1 MGLFNENNFLNIALL
16 KVWDIVLT
24 NLLFIICCI
33 PIITIGPAFTAMYH
47 CTLRIVK
54 GNNSGTL
61 KTFFRAF
68 KDNFKQ
74 SIIVWLGSL
83 VIAAILYTDVRFLST
98 QNSMFASIL
107 FSLTAAMIILLVI
120 INLLIYPVIAA
131 FEGTLK
137 MQLKNA
143 FVFAARHFFK
153 VILIFLV
160 WTFPMATTYIDTQL
174 QPLYIFC
181 WFFFLFS
188 TLAYINSFML
198 YKMFKPYLQ
207 ENESDSTDRFFDD
220 DGQAYLS

>member
-24 NLLFIICCI
+24 NLLFILCCI

-54 GNNSGTL
+54 GNQSGTL

-74 SIIVWLGSL
+74 STVVWLGSL
-83 VIAAILYTDVRFLST
+83 MIAAILYMDIRFLNT
-98 QNSMFASIL
+98 QNSLFASIL
-107 FSLTAAMIILLVI
+107 FSLTVAMAILLVI
-120 INLLIYPVIAA
+120 FNLLIYPVIAA

-137 MQLKNA
+137 MQIKNT
-143 FVFAARHFFK
+143 FIFAARHFFK
-153 VILIFLV
+153 VILIFIV

-188 TLAYINSFML
+188 TLAYINSFLL
-198 YKMFKPYLQ
+198 YKMFKPYLLEE
-207 ENESDSTDRFFDD
+207 ENDMTDRFFDD